1 MRSKTLLNV
10 FIHNSL
16 SSPLV
21 FGSQEMAKANKFR
34 NNELTSTVWA
44 VWACQTSC
52 SPFSQATAGAE
63 AAPKPLPFTAI
74 RSRDPEIDPRYPTI
88 LGSQLPSSH
97 GPHGQ
102 DLCHTHL
109 ALVDPTGCPHNP
121 QASHPSH
128 CKSFATNQSKKQL
141 RIVNPLS
148 TVVI

>member
-1 MRSKTLLNV
+1 MSSFT
-10 FIHNSL
+10 IHCL
-16 SSPLV
+16 RHWFLGPKRWPKRTSSGTMSWLQAFEP
-21 FGSQEMAKANKFR
+21 F
-34 NNELTSTVWA
+34 
-44 VWACQTSC
+44 WACQTSC

-141 RIVNPLS
+141 RIVNPAVDCSNLM
-148 TVVI
+148 